1 MLVLSKINTP
11 EDFLNIIPSDLVENI
26 EFRQN
31 LHSYLAKDEVA
42 QKNYLEMCFAVP
54 RIFFNSG
61 LWVYD
66 ADSIPGYR
74 NRPFIL
80 REPKQ
85 SYFVERIKHAID
97 NQHDLA
103 ADKSRKEGATEIICK
118 MFVLYWLLS
127 PLTSFLVGSRKEDL
141 VDQSIEIKNGVLIG
155 PHQCLFHKIMYAIN
169 TLPAWM
175 KINYLK
181 KHRFLQNLDN
191 GAMIEGEATNES
203 FGAGNRAVAVL
214 VDEVA
219 RIEPPTAQHIIDN
232 IRDTSKCCI
241 YNSTHFRFGAGHPY
255 AKLLRS
261 NKVEIVVLGY
271 EDNEEKNRGAYYS
284 EKPGEVTILDTDYY
298 KQNHSEI
305 LQYAEQSCE
314 TAVN

>member
-1 MLVLSKINTP
+1 MSVLSKINTP
-11 EDFLNIIPSDLVENI
+11 EAFAQTIPRDLVKNI

-31 LHSYLAKDEVA
+31 LHSYLAKDEAA
-42 QKNYLEMCFAVP
+42 QKAYLEMGFAVP
-54 RIFFNSG
+54 QIIFDSS

-66 ADSIPGYR
+66 ADSLPGYR

-85 SYFVERIKHAID
+85 VYFIERLKDAID
-97 NQHDLA
+97 NQHNLA
-103 ADKSRKEGATEIICK
+103 ADKSRKEGATELICK
-118 MFVLYWLLS
+118 MFVIYWLLS

-175 KINYLK
+175 KISYLK

-219 RIEPPTAQHIIDN
+219 RIEPPTARHIIDN

-261 NKVEIVVLGY
+261 NKIEVVTLGY
-271 EDNEEKNRGAYYS
+271 EDNPEKSVGAYYS
-284 EKPGEVTILDTDYY
+284 ENPGEVTILDIGYY
-298 KQNHSEI
+298 KEHYPEI
-305 LQYAEQSCE
+305 LEYAE
-314 TAVN
+314 TI